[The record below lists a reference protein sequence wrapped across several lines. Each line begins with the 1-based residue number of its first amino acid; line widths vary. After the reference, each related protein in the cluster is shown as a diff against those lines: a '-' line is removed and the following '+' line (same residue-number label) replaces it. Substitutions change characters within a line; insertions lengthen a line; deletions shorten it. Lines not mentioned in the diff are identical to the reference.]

1 MKKGP
6 EKFSFY
12 LSRLQL
18 LLDKAALQKNP
29 ALWLYKNDARTP
41 LFMLEGL
48 AKLYSEIHN
57 KKKFTKLKSQ
67 FKLLEDTL
75 GAIDY
80 YDGMCKD
87 LSNIKKFPAGII
99 TYLQAQ
105 TREKIQSLNE
115 ILVEKQWLAK
125 TNNRIQKIEQK
136 LKTANWM
143 KEEKEVIAI
152 NDFYG
157 EAIYGI
163 TAFVQTDG
171 FVFKNIEA
179 DVHELRRKLRWLSI
193 YPQALRGTIQITAG
207 KQMPAFLKKYLTKAT
222 TGSAFNRMP
231 DAGDAT
237 CFLILEQNYFYAL
250 SWMIAELGIIK
261 DEGLHVIAVKEAVQ
275 QTNNLEDPAAFKKAY
290 ALLGKNQTPI
300 NELLITAATLSKRF
314 FGEQILEHLVL
325 GIKKLDTNK

>member
-57 KKKFTKLKSQ
+57 KKKFAKLKSQ

-115 ILVEKQWLAK
+115 ILIEKQWLAK

-136 LKTANWM
+136 LKTANWL

-193 YPQALRGTIQITAG
+193 YPQALRGTIQITAR
-207 KQMPAFLKKYLTKAT
+207 KQMPAFLKKYLTKEI
-222 TGSAFNRMP
+222 TGSTFNKMP
-231 DAGDAT
+231 DPGDAT
-237 CFLILEQNYFYAL
+237 CFLILEQNHFYAL

-290 ALLGKNQTPI
+290 ALLGKKQTPI

-314 FGEQILEHLVL
+314 FGEQNLEHLVL